1 MACCVHSLGPFDEVM
16 GLLEAV
22 DLLEEEDHYVK
33 AVTVYSLGPYPILV
47 HSASCMR

>member
-1 MACCVHSLGPFDEVM
+1 MTYCVHLLGPFDEVM

-33 AVTVYSLGPYPILV
+33 TVKVYSLGPILV